1 MARMTSLLIAG
12 ALLLTG
18 LTSPARA
25 QEPEAPTA
33 LVELQVAAPDTVD
46 ATDLAERQQLA
57 AQFVELSV
65 IEPMRKSTSAMVEV
79 MLSDGAALSAEQ
91 TEWWRRQLPE
101 ALIDI
106 SEGIAAVYAPLYADR
121 MTRAELEA
129 LLAFYETPAGR
140 EILRKTTEI
149 GFEVGGAAM
158 LAAIEGLQGLQVKF
172 CCEFD
177 CAALE
182 AAALGAAKP

>member
-1 MARMTSLLIAG
+1 
-12 ALLLTG
+12 
-18 LTSPARA
+18 
-25 QEPEAPTA
+25 
-33 LVELQVAAPDTVD
+33 
-46 ATDLAERQQLA
+46 
-57 AQFVELSV
+57 
-65 IEPMRKSTSAMVEV
+65 KSTTAMVEV

-172 CCEFD
+172 CGEFD

-182 AAALGAAKP
+182 AASLWAAKP